1 MFSKIYIFQIHN
13 FPLCSY
19 NLETKTF
26 KFLGRLEIKLFY
38 IILKKLLVVFRRTV
52 RVFHFFLLSFLLV
65 LISSCLCFFICFYC
79 CLHFFTSLF
88 LHCLFCDR
96 RYYVFERAFFY
107 SQGFF
112 TLHIFTAFI
121 KASRKLAI
129 LS

>member
-38 IILKKLLVVFRRTV
+38 IILKQLLVVFSRTV
-52 RVFHFFLLSFLLV
+52 RVFHFFLLSFLFV

>member
-1 MFSKIYIFQIHN
+1 MFSKIYKFQIHN
-13 FPLCSY
+13 LPPCSY

-26 KFLGRLEIKLFY
+26 KFLGKLEIKLFY

-88 LHCLFCDR
+88 LHYLFCDR
-96 RYYVFERAFFY
+96 KCYVFERAFFH
-107 SQGFF
+107 SQVFF
-112 TLHIFTAFI
+112 TLHIFIAFI
-121 KASRKLAI
+121 KASLKLTI

>member
-38 IILKKLLVVFRRTV
+38 VILKKLLVVFRRTV